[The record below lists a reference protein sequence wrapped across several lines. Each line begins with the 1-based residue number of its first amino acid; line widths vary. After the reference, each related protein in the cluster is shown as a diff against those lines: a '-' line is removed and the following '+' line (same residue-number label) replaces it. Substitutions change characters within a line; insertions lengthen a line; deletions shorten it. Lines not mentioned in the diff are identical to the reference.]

1 MQKLVIDGGRTLCGE
16 IAVQGAKNSALPILA
31 AAYLAGGEV
40 TVHNVPAISDTY
52 SAMRILTSL
61 GCRVISEGSTA
72 VVNSADADGC
82 EISEQLMREMRSS
95 VIFLGAVLGRSGKCI
110 LSYPG
115 GCELGPR
122 PIDFHISALRK
133 MGAEIIE
140 EYGRL
145 VCTAANGLNGIT
157 LTLPF
162 PSVGATENIMLAAV
176 CARGETVIKNCAR
189 EPEISDLAQ
198 FLRCCG
204 ADIEGDGSGTIAIK
218 GVMRL
223 HGCEYR
229 VMPDRICAA
238 TWLSACAAAG
248 GELYIT
254 DALSEHLDAVLPIFE
269 EMGCRMTAGKRS
281 IHIRSTGRLKAP
293 ETVRT
298 MVYPGFPTDMQ
309 ALLMAAI
316 SRAEG
321 STVFIENIF
330 ENRFKH
336 VGEMRRM
343 GADIIAEGKVAVVN
357 GVKKLYG
364 TGVEAA
370 DLRGGAALVIAGL
383 SADGVTEVS
392 GVKYIDRG
400 YESIEGVLSAA
411 GASVRRMG

>member
-1 MQKLVIDGGRTLCGE
+1 MQKLVIDGGKPLNGE
-16 IAVQGAKNSALPILA
+16 ITVQGAKNSALPLLA
-31 AAYLAGGEV
+31 AAYMADGEV
-40 TVHNVPAISDTY
+40 TLHNVPAISDTY

-61 GCRVISEGSTA
+61 GCRVVSEGSTA
-72 VVNSADADGC
+72 VVSSADADGC

-95 VIFLGAVLGRSGKCI
+95 VIFLGAVLGKKGRCV

-133 MGAEIIE
+133 MGAEITE

-145 VCTAANGLNGIT
+145 VCTAGKGLSGIT

-176 CARGETVIKNCAR
+176 CAKGETVIKNCAR

-204 ADIEGDGSGTIAIK
+204 ANIEGDGGGTIAVK
-218 GVMRL
+218 GVTRL

-248 GELYIT
+248 GELYLT
-254 DALSEHLDAVLPIFE
+254 DAVPWHLDAVIPIFE
-269 EMGCRMTAGKRS
+269 EMGCCMTVGKRS
-281 IHIRSTGRLKAP
+281 IHIRSKGRLKAP
-293 ETVRT
+293 ETIRT

-309 ALLMAAI
+309 AVLMAAVC
-316 SRAEG
+316 RAEG

-343 GADIIAEGKVAVVN
+343 GADIIAEGKVAVVS
-357 GVKKLYG
+357 GVKRLYG

-392 GVKYIDRG
+392 GIKYIDRG